1 MTRSRITSLDPQQGD
16 EREEASEGAT
26 DRALMMRDR
35 FLLVRRISA
44 YTGADVLL
52 GVFTAASLA
61 DAARAAYLARY
72 AAEPDSDPW
81 RRQGDKEDGLSAD
94 DLVVL
99 ALPGPAD
106 VTEVFVVS
114 DYSEGFGQI
123 DRTFDSLHASA
134 AAADARIAALDA
146 VESAFPRY
154 ALRQLAPIDV
164 LLSDAEVDQPDFGDD
179 SGSAEQAP

>member
-1 MTRSRITSLDPQQGD
+1 MTRRRIPSLEQQQGD
-16 EREEASEGAT
+16 EREEAT
-26 DRALMMRDR
+26 DRALTMRDR

-61 DAARAAYLARY
+61 DDARAAYLARY
-72 AAEPDSDPW
+72 AAEPASDPW
-81 RRQGDKEDGLSAD
+81 RRQGYKEDGLSAD

-106 VTEVFVVS
+106 VPEVFVVS

-146 VESAFPRY
+146 VESAFPRF
-154 ALRQLAPIDV
+154 ALRQLALIDA
-164 LLSDAEVDQPDFGDD
+164 LLSGAEEDQPDFGDD